1 MQCIQESEF
10 FLVDC
15 NLHVSKEICKIG
27 SIHKIVIEECVDI
40 DVFQGGTNDV
50 DSSEGEIPED
60 GIADKI
66 LDQS

>member
-1 MQCIQESEF
+1 M
-10 FLVDC
+10 
-15 NLHVSKEICKIG
+15 
-27 SIHKIVIEECVDI
+27 IEECVDI